1 MKATTI
7 LEGRRRGGS
16 ETRPYMA
23 YGLAVLLVLA
33 LGVAAAVHAQS
44 GGYDLTWNTVD
55 NGGVTFRS
63 GGGYELGG
71 SIGQP
76 DAAVWSGGGFTLTG
90 GFWSAALAGA
100 APGGGKFYLPVIFKN
115 WR

>member
-1 MKATTI
+1 MKAA
-7 LEGRRRGGS
+7 RSWKAGS
-16 ETRPYMA
+16 IFMA
-23 YGLAVLLVLA
+23 LTALGLLA
-33 LGVAAAVHAQS
+33 LGVAASVYAQS

-55 NGGVTFRS
+55 NGGVTFSS

-76 DAAVWSGGGFTLTG
+76 DAATWSGDGFTLTG
-90 GFWSAALAGA
+90 GFWSAAPAGA
-100 APGGGKFYLPVIFKN
+100 APGGVKVYLPVILKK